1 MEVSQDNIKLAR
13 FLAGAIGFEPNVYPY
28 YDDGE
33 SHQIDILSLKDPID
47 ELVGIYSSIG
57 LSDYENLVAVSD
69 GKNNIPIELM
79 MTAYTRFESATNI
92 LSTCC
97 FYIIKDKFEC
107 RPGAVFMRMVEFY
120 IKDSPM
126 KHIYFTSPFLWQ
138 EKLDQLHLDSKH
150 VAFLLCIPISDRE
163 LQYKLEHGD
172 DALESLFQDN
182 EINIYD
188 LYRESVL

>member
-79 MTAYTRFESATNI
+79 VTAYTRFESATNI

-97 FYIIKDKFEC
+97 FYIMKDKFEC
-107 RPGAVFMRMVEFY
+107 RPGAVLCVWWNSTSKIIWIPSMWPFYFVSLYLIGNFSINLNTEMMLWNPSFRIMRL
-120 IKDSPM
+120 
-126 KHIYFTSPFLWQ
+126 IYMICIGI
-138 EKLDQLHLDSKH
+138 
-150 VAFLLCIPISDRE
+150 LL
-163 LQYKLEHGD
+163 Y
-172 DALESLFQDN
+172 N
-182 EINIYD
+182 
-188 LYRESVL
+188 